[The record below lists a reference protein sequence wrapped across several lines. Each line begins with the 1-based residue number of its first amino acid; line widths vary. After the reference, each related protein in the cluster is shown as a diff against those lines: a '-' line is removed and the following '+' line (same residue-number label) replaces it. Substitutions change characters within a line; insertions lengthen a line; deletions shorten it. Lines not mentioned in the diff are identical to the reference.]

1 MLHRSLDV
9 DSCPHAYSDNLIGA
23 TLTHRTFIQL
33 VKSDLYRHAGT
44 CALSAFLRYMLESPE
59 FRFTFWLRLVAW
71 LRTET
76 SLIGV
81 LHPLAGLVKRRLT
94 FKYGISIP
102 ASTQIGPG
110 FYIGHFGGIVVNEAS
125 TIGSNCNISQ
135 GVTLGQANR
144 GERKGAPSIGDNVY
158 IGPGAKVVGR
168 VHVGSNVAIGANA
181 VVTGDVPDDAVVG
194 GVPAKVLSYEGSAGY
209 VNRTDYSILTL

>member
-1 MLHRSLDV
+1 
-9 DSCPHAYSDNLIGA
+9 
-23 TLTHRTFIQL
+23 
-33 VKSDLYRHAGT
+33 
-44 CALSAFLRYMLESPE
+44 MLESPG
-59 FRFTFWLRLVAW
+59 FQFTFWLRLVAW
-71 LRTET
+71 LRIEP
-76 SLIGV
+76 SLIKV
-81 LHPLAGLVKRRLT
+81 LRPLARLVKRHLSY
-94 FKYGISIP
+94 KYGISIP

-110 FYIGHFGGIVVNEAS
+110 FYIGHFGGIVVSKAS

-144 GERKGAPSIGDNVY
+144 GQRAGAPSIGDNVY

-181 VVTGDVPDDAVVG
+181 VVTSDVPDNAVVA

-209 VNRTDYSILTL
+209 VNRTDYSILRP